1 MVWCIM
7 VLSRKKIIIFVV
19 SIIIFLVIIA
29 PIAAYLIANANAKSK
44 VAEFTKSMQ
53 GTCSI
58 KYGGVSYNILN
69 RHLKISDILIS
80 CYEEKAFFIKEAE
93 FNHIVSGTPV
103 PLNVQADL
111 KGGTAYTGA
120 KIFNEYGEYASKLGY
135 DNINFQGRITY
146 TLGKVSKDFKIVT
159 FNINAD
165 NIGLFQGQM
174 KVPNVY
180 DNDTKVIYNNILNSR
195 PASFTLDFSDKGLKN
210 TVISKF
216 MQIAELD
223 NNTINDKIKNA
234 VYKRAVDEDNRTKE
248 NYNQLE
254 KFLLS
259 GNTISMSLLEKDNK
273 SLSETINSFDITG
286 YRKMLNSIKNA
297 EVELITK

>member
-1 MVWCIM
+1 MA
-7 VLSRKKIIIFVV
+7 LSRKKIIIFVV

-29 PIAAYLIANANAKSK
+29 PIAAYLIANTNAKSK

>member
-7 VLSRKKIIIFVV
+7 ALSRKKIIIFVV

-286 YRKMLNSIKNA
+286 YRKMLNSVKNA

>member
-7 VLSRKKIIIFVV
+7 ALSRKKIIIFVV

-103 PLNVQADL
+103 PLNVQVDL
-111 KGGTAYTGA
+111 KVGTAYTGA

-165 NIGLFQGQM
+165 NIGFFQGQM

-223 NNTINDKIKNA
+223 NNTIDEKIKNA

>member
-7 VLSRKKIIIFVV
+7 ALSRKKIIIFVV

-69 RHLKISDILIS
+69 RHLKISDIFIS

-180 DNDTKVIYNNILNSR
+180 DNDTKVIYNNIFNSQ

>member
-7 VLSRKKIIIFVV
+7 ALSRKKIIIFVV

-120 KIFNEYGEYASKLGY
+120 KIFKEYGEYASKLGY
-135 DNINFQGRITY
+135 NNINFQGRITY

>member
-1 MVWCIM
+1 M
-7 VLSRKKIIIFVV
+7 VLSKKKIIIFVV
-19 SIIIFLVIIA
+19 SFLAFLIIIA
-29 PIAAYLIANANAKSK
+29 PIAAYFIANANAKSK

-58 KYGGVSYNILN
+58 QYGGVSYNILN

-80 CYEEKAFFIKEAE
+80 CYNEKALFIKEAE
-93 FNHIVSGTPV
+93 FNHIVSGSPV
-103 PLNVQADL
+103 PLNVQTDL
-111 KGGTAYTGA
+111 KGGTAYTTA
-120 KIFNEYGEYASKLGY
+120 KVFKQYGEYASKLGY

-146 TLGKVSKDFKIVT
+146 TLGRVSKDFKIVT
-159 FNINAD
+159 LNINAE

-180 DNDTKVIYNNILNSR
+180 DNDTKTIYNNILNSR

-216 MQIAELD
+216 IQVAALD
-223 NNTINDKIKNA
+223 NNTINEKIKSA

-248 NYNQLE
+248 NYTQIE

-259 GNTISMSLLEKDNK
+259 GNTISMSLLENDNK

-286 YRKMLNSIKNA
+286 YRKMLNSFKNA
-297 EVELITK
+297 EVELVTK

>member
-1 MVWCIM
+1 M

>member
-7 VLSRKKIIIFVV
+7 ALSRKKIIIFVV

-29 PIAAYLIANANAKSK
+29 PIAAYFIANANAKSK
-44 VAEFTKSMQ
+44 VVEFTKSMQ

-223 NNTINDKIKNA
+223 NNTINDKIKDA

-259 GNTISMSLLEKDNK
+259 GNTISMSLFEKDNK

-286 YRKMLNSIKNA
+286 YRKMLNSVKNA

>member
-1 MVWCIM
+1 MA
-7 VLSRKKIIIFVV
+7 LSRKKIIIFVV

-29 PIAAYLIANANAKSK
+29 PIAAYFIANANAKSK

>member
-1 MVWCIM
+1 MVWCFM
-7 VLSRKKIIIFVV
+7 ALSRKKIIIFVV

-29 PIAAYLIANANAKSK
+29 PIAAYLIANTNAKSK

>member
-1 MVWCIM
+1 MA
-7 VLSRKKIIIFVV
+7 LSRKKIIIFVV

>member
-1 MVWCIM
+1 MA
-7 VLSRKKIIIFVV
+7 LSRKKIIIFVV

-53 GTCSI
+53 GICSI

-216 MQIAELD
+216 MQITELD

>member
-7 VLSRKKIIIFVV
+7 ALSRKKIIIFVV

-53 GTCSI
+53 GICSI

-216 MQIAELD
+216 MQITELD

-259 GNTISMSLLEKDNK
+259 VVVLKISSFL
-273 SLSETINSFDITG
+273 INSHLIVAS
-286 YRKMLNSIKNA
+286 KSSSSIFIK
-297 EVELITK
+297 

>member
-7 VLSRKKIIIFVV
+7 ALSRKKIIIFVV

-223 NNTINDKIKNA
+223 NNTINDKIKDA

-286 YRKMLNSIKNA
+286 YRKMLNSVKNA

>member
-7 VLSRKKIIIFVV
+7 ALSRKKIIIFVV

>member
-7 VLSRKKIIIFVV
+7 ALSRKKIIIFVV

-44 VAEFTKSMQ
+44 VAEFTKSIQ

-223 NNTINDKIKNA
+223 NNTINDKIKDA

-259 GNTISMSLLEKDNK
+259 GNTISMSLFEKDNK

-286 YRKMLNSIKNA
+286 YRKMLNSVKNA

>member
-7 VLSRKKIIIFVV
+7 ALSRKKIIIFVV

-53 GTCSI
+53 GICSI

>member
-7 VLSRKKIIIFVV
+7 ALSRKKIIIFVV

-29 PIAAYLIANANAKSK
+29 PIAAYFIANANAKSK

-223 NNTINDKIKNA
+223 NNTINDKIKDA

-286 YRKMLNSIKNA
+286 YRKMLNSVKNA

>member
-7 VLSRKKIIIFVV
+7 ALSRKKIIIFVV

-29 PIAAYLIANANAKSK
+29 PIAAYFIANANAKSK

-223 NNTINDKIKNA
+223 NNTINDKIKDA

>member
-7 VLSRKKIIIFVV
+7 ALSRKKIIIFVV

-29 PIAAYLIANANAKSK
+29 PIAAYLIANTNAKSK

>member
-7 VLSRKKIIIFVV
+7 ALSRKKIIIFVV

-53 GTCSI
+53 GICSI

-216 MQIAELD
+216 MQITELD

>member
-7 VLSRKKIIIFVV
+7 ALSRKKIIIFVV

-29 PIAAYLIANANAKSK
+29 PIAAYFIANANAKSK

-159 FNINAD
+159 FNINAN

-223 NNTINDKIKNA
+223 NNTINDKIKDA

-259 GNTISMSLLEKDNK
+259 GNTISMSLFEKDNK

-286 YRKMLNSIKNA
+286 YRKMLNSVKNA

>member
-7 VLSRKKIIIFVV
+7 ALSRKKIIIFVV

-29 PIAAYLIANANAKSK
+29 PIAAYFIANANAKSK

-146 TLGKVSKDFKIVT
+146 TLGKVSKEFKIVT

-286 YRKMLNSIKNA
+286 YRKMLNSVKNA

>member
-7 VLSRKKIIIFVV
+7 ALSRKKIIIFVV

-174 KVPNVY
+174 KVPGVY
-180 DNDTKVIYNNILNSR
+180 DNDTKVYI
-195 PASFTLDFSDKGLKN
+195 
-210 TVISKF
+210 
-216 MQIAELD
+216 
-223 NNTINDKIKNA
+223 
-234 VYKRAVDEDNRTKE
+234 
-248 NYNQLE
+248 
-254 KFLLS
+254 
-259 GNTISMSLLEKDNK
+259 
-273 SLSETINSFDITG
+273 
-286 YRKMLNSIKNA
+286 
-297 EVELITK
+297 

>member
-7 VLSRKKIIIFVV
+7 ALSRKKIIIFVV

-29 PIAAYLIANANAKSK
+29 PIAAYFIANANAKSK

-111 KGGTAYTGA
+111 KGGTAYTTA
-120 KIFNEYGEYASKLGY
+120 KVFKQYGEYASKLGY

-223 NNTINDKIKNA
+223 NNTINDKIKDA